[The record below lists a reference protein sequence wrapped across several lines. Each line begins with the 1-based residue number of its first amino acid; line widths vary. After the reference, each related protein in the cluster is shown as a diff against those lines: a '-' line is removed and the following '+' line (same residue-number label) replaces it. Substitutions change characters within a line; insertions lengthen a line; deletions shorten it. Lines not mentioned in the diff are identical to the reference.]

1 MRYATL
7 QGGGC
12 EYKIRK
18 NRGSQGH
25 NFRSQHAYKS
35 RLMDI
40 QTKQETIRE
49 NEPYA
54 RPAVHHWFIGL
65 YVALAAAFVIIYILA
80 RSGNFPLEPS
90 SRKLLM
96 SICQAG
102 FVSAIVMAIS
112 RFAERSMSKDAKMKT
127 ARYNVIRFIRLL
139 SFIIIIF
146 IFVSFINQN
155 WYATAVSLGLISLLL
170 GFALQTPI
178 ASLIGWFYIIAR
190 TPYRIGD
197 RIQVAQFT
205 GDVVEIHYLDTT
217 LWEFAGNYM
226 TNDMPSGRLIRFP
239 NSLLF
244 TSEVYNYSWKK
255 FPYIWNEIPF
265 HVAYESDLTFIEQTI
280 RKVTQE
286 ELGTEMESE
295 VRRLRAMIDDT
306 PVNEEQIK
314 EYPFVQFR
322 TNVNTWIEVLVI
334 YLVEPRQ
341 LGAMRSRII
350 KRILSELLKEPGKAQ
365 FPKSNAR

>member
-1 MRYATL
+1 
-7 QGGGC
+7 
-12 EYKIRK
+12 
-18 NRGSQGH
+18 
-25 NFRSQHAYKS
+25 
-35 RLMDI
+35 
-40 QTKQETIRE
+40 
-49 NEPYA
+49 
-54 RPAVHHWFIGL
+54 
-65 YVALAAAFVIIYILA
+65 
-80 RSGNFPLEPS
+80 
-90 SRKLLM
+90 
-96 SICQAG
+96 
-102 FVSAIVMAIS
+102 
-112 RFAERSMSKDAKMKT
+112 
-127 ARYNVIRFIRLL
+127 
-139 SFIIIIF
+139 
-146 IFVSFINQN
+146 
-155 WYATAVSLGLISLLL
+155 
-170 GFALQTPI
+170 
-178 ASLIGWFYIIAR
+178 
-190 TPYRIGD
+190 
-197 RIQVAQFT
+197 
-205 GDVVEIHYLDTT
+205 
-217 LWEFAGNYM
+217 M

-280 RKVTQE
+280 RKVTKE

-341 LGAMRSRII
+341 SGAMRSRII

>member
-1 MRYATL
+1 
-7 QGGGC
+7 
-12 EYKIRK
+12 
-18 NRGSQGH
+18 
-25 NFRSQHAYKS
+25 
-35 RLMDI
+35 MDI
-40 QTKQETIRE
+40 QTKQETLTSKD
-49 NEPYA
+49 PA
-54 RPAVHHWFIGL
+54 VRPAVHHWMIGL
-65 YVALAAAFVIIYILA
+65 YAAFAAAFLIAYVLGRAGKI
-80 RSGNFPLEPS
+80 PLQPHS
-90 SRKLLM
+90 LRLLM

-112 RFAERSMSKDAKMKT
+112 RFAEKSMSKNAKLKT

-139 SFIIIIF
+139 SFVIIVF
-146 IFVSFINQN
+146 IFVSFVNQN

-197 RIQVAQFT
+197 RIQVGSFK

-226 TNDMPSGRLIRFP
+226 TNDMPSGRLISFP

-244 TSEVYNYSWKK
+244 TTEVYNYSWKR

-265 HVAYESDLTFIEQTI
+265 HVAYESDLSFIEQTI
-280 RKVTQE
+280 RRVTKE

-295 VRRLRAMIDDT
+295 VHKLRAMIDDT
-306 PVNEEQIK
+306 PVSEEQIR

-334 YLVEPRQ
+334 YLVEPRNS
-341 LGAMRSRII
+341 GAVRSRII
-350 KRILSELLKEPGKAQ
+350 KRILQELLKEPERAQ

>member
-1 MRYATL
+1 
-7 QGGGC
+7 
-12 EYKIRK
+12 
-18 NRGSQGH
+18 
-25 NFRSQHAYKS
+25 
-35 RLMDI
+35 MDI
-40 QTKQETIRE
+40 QTKQETLPE
-49 NEPYA
+49 KD
-54 RPAVHHWFIGL
+54 PATDPSVHHWLIGL
-65 YVALAAAFVIIYILA
+65 YLGLAVAFVIVYFLS
-80 RSGNFPLEPS
+80 RTGHLPLPS
-90 SRKLLM
+90 HSLRLLM
-96 SICQAG
+96 NICEAG
-102 FVSAIVMAIS
+102 FASSIVMAVS
-112 RFAERSMSKDAKMKT
+112 RFAEKSMSKNAKLKT
-127 ARYNVIRFIRLL
+127 SRYNVIRFIRLL
-139 SFIIIIF
+139 SFVIIVF
-146 IFVSFINQN
+146 IFVSFMNQN

-197 RIQVAQFT
+197 RIQVGNFT

-244 TSEVYNYSWKK
+244 TTEVYNYSWKK

-265 HVAYESDLTFIEQTI
+265 HVAYESDLSFIEQTV
-280 RKVTQE
+280 RRVTKE

-295 VRRLRAMIDDT
+295 VRKLRAMIDDT

-341 LGAMRSRII
+341 SGAVRSRII
-350 KRILSELLKEPGKAQ
+350 KRILHELLKEPDKAQ